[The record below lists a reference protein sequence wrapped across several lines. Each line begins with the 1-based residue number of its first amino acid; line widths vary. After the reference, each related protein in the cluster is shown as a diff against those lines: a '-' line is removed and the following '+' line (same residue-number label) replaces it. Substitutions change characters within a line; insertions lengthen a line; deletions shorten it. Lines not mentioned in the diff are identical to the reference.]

1 MKYIDFMSP
10 VHKATIRDYLARV
23 NDQEF
28 PKYKASEIAKK
39 YDFDYWDGDRKINY
53 GGYKFIPGRWLPVAE
68 YMKKEYD
75 LKKGDKILDVG
86 CGKGFQLKEL
96 QNLIPG
102 IKVFGLDISQYA
114 IDNAHPD
121 IKDHIKLGCASELP
135 FADNEFDYVFSLN
148 TLHNLKIDKLFSAVS
163 EINRVSK
170 NNKYICVESYRNELE
185 KQNLLYWQVTCESF
199 YSPEEWEWIYKN
211 NGYDGDYSFIYFE

>member
-1 MKYIDFMSP
+1 MSP

-148 TLHNLKIDKLFSAVS
+148 TLHNLKIDKLFSAIT

>member
-1 MKYIDFMSP
+1 MSP
-10 VHKATIRDYLARV
+10 LHKSTKRDYLARV
-23 NDQEF
+23 NDHEF

-39 YDFDYWDGDRKINY
+39 YDFDYWDGNRKINY
-53 GGYKFIPGRWLPVAE
+53 GGYKFIPGRWAPVAE
-68 YMKKEYD
+68 YMMREYD
-75 LKKGDKILDVG
+75 LKKGDKILDIG

-102 IKVFGLDISQYA
+102 IEVFGLDISQYA

-121 IKDHIKLGCASELP
+121 IKDNIKLGCASELP
-135 FADNEFDYVFSLN
+135 YDDNEFDYVFSLN
-148 TLHNLKIDKLFSAVS
+148 TLHNLKIDKLFAAINEV
-163 EINRVSK
+163 NRVSK

-199 YSPEEWEWIYKN
+199 YSPGEWEWIFKKN
-211 NGYDGDYSFIYFE
+211 SYNGDYSFIYFE

>member
-1 MKYIDFMSP
+1 MSP

>member
-10 VHKATIRDYLARV
+10 VHKATKRDYIARV
-23 NDQEF
+23 NDLEF

-148 TLHNLKIDKLFSAVS
+148 TLHNLKIDKLFSAIT

>member
-86 CGKGFQLKEL
+86 CGKGFQLNEL

-148 TLHNLKIDKLFSAVS
+148 TLHNLKIDKLFSAIT

>member
-1 MKYIDFMSP
+1 MSP
-10 VHKATIRDYLARV
+10 VHKATKRDYLARV
-23 NDQEF
+23 NDLEF

-53 GGYKFIPGRWLPVAE
+53 GGYKFIPGRWSPVAE

-75 LKKGDKILDVG
+75 LKNGDKILDVG
-86 CGKGFQLKEL
+86 CGKGFQLKEF
-96 QNLIPG
+96 QNLVPG
-102 IKVFGLDISQYA
+102 IEVFGLDISKYA
-114 IDNAHPD
+114 INNAHPD

-148 TLHNLKIDKLFSAVS
+148 TLHNLKIDKLFSAIS

-199 YSPEEWEWIYKN
+199 YSPEEWEWIFKK
-211 NGYDGDYSFIYFE
+211 NGYNGDYSFIYFE